1 MAYSFISKEELKKF
15 CEEKSY
21 RFQWDDEDILDVY
34 TCVYK
39 ENGKIVG
46 HCVGSVYKEGTFS
59 RACQWRFGHNRN
71 RELWIDS
78 LESDPNSSCKG
89 SILLQKVEEKLRTH
103 KVKRQN
109 IYVVSVQNAISFYEK
124 FGYVEI
130 ETPDDE
136 EDEDYP
142 SAFRDGVCIGVWMC
156 KPLPGKEIDS
166 ETEKTFSTEYVLN
179 EAFCNKSLRVLRRI
193 LNFEVDYEI
202 FYFDDEDFEEF
213 QKESGRKYLGYTE
226 EEFRNT
232 FYPRYAGFLDLLKK
246 YKTRMSQGIYEIDEK
261 EFLPYFKN
269 LTQEEIKQNVDIFFE
284 MRQ

>member
-21 RFQWDDEDILDVY
+21 RFQWDDEDLLEVY

-39 ENGKIVG
+39 ENEKIVG

-59 RACQWRFGHNRN
+59 RACQWRFGHNRD

-78 LESDPNSSCKG
+78 LRSDSNSSCKG
-89 SILLQKVEEKLRTH
+89 SILLQKVEEKLRAH

-109 IYVVSVQNAISFYEK
+109 IYVVSVHNAISFYEK
-124 FGYVEI
+124 FGYIEI

-142 SAFRDGVCIGVWMC
+142 SAFTDGACIGVWMC
-156 KPLPGKEIDS
+156 KPLYIEIDS
-166 ETEKTFSTEYVLN
+166 ETEKGHLVEYMLSN
-179 EAFCNKSLRVLRRI
+179 AFNKKSLRVLRRI

-202 FYFDDEDFEEF
+202 FYFDDEDFKKF
-213 QKESGRKYLGYTE
+213 QKKSGRKYLKYTE

-232 FYPRYAGFLDLLKK
+232 FYSRYAGFLDLLKK

-269 LTQEEIKQNVDIFFE
+269 LTQEEVKQNVDIFFE